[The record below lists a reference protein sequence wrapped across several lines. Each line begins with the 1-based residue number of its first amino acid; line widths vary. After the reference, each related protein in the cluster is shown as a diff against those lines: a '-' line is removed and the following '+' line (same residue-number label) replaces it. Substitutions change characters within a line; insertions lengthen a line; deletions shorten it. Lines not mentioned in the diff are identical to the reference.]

1 MSDGFH
7 KNMKNHN
14 IDNKKKCH
22 HIRVISEGSCDTEDA
37 ENKLHVTI
45 YSHRKQHFKM

>member
-22 HIRVISEGSCDTEDA
+22 HMWHWRCW
-37 ENKLHVTI
+37 K
-45 YSHRKQHFKM
+45 

>member
-22 HIRVISEGSCDTEDA
+22 HIRVISWRIMWHWRCW
-37 ENKLHVTI
+37 K
-45 YSHRKQHFKM
+45 